1 MVCYKDGTIPVHEG
15 HRSRKPAKL
24 ALHTGKQR
32 LPTIT
37 VHTNVSCVLNT
48 IHIIEG
54 AVNTS
59 EKTYVTMILRWENFL
74 NIIGTTRV
82 TKLTDVA
89 T

>member
-1 MVCYKDGTIPVHEG
+1 M
-15 HRSRKPAKL
+15 
-24 ALHTGKQR
+24 
-32 LPTIT
+32 
-37 VHTNVSCVLNT
+37 
-48 IHIIEG
+48 HIFEG

-59 EKTYVTMILRWENFL
+59 EKIHVTMILRWENFL